1 MVDMMEMI
9 VALAEVGEYREALV
23 GCLSEAR
30 LKLLAR
36 WTRQI
41 EHTDSQGHLL
51 PAAFTAS
58 FYKFVQF
65 LLVKRLVDTDKQV
78 SRLFR
83 AFFLNFENKFSFT
96 NSRTCFS
103 ISCWVSVFK

>member
-9 VALAEVGEYREALV
+9 VALAEVGEYRVALV

-41 EHTDSQGHLL
+41 EHADSLSHLL
-51 PAAFTAS
+51 PAVFTTS

-65 LLVKRLVDTDKQV
+65 LLIKRLVDTDKQV
-78 SRLFR
+78 NRLVR
-83 AFFLNFENKFSFT
+83 VFF
-96 NSRTCFS
+96 
-103 ISCWVSVFK
+103 